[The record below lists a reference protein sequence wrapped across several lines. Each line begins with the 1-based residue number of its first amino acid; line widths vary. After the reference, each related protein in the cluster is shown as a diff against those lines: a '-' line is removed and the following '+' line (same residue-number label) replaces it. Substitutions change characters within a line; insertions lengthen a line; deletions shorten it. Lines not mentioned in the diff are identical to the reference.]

1 MPLPRLHATTLPV
14 LLRAAVLLTVVT
26 SPTASLL
33 SGLARCS
40 RRVRDEERGE
50 IVQNILWVAGFAAI
64 AIAVI
69 TIVRAFVLSEAGNL
83 PTSDAVGG

>member
-1 MPLPRLHATTLPV
+1 M
-14 LLRAAVLLTVVT
+14 T
-26 SPTASLL
+26 SPRPTARTLRLLLGATMLL
-33 SGLARCS
+33 SILTAPTAILPWLDRSC
-40 RRVRDEERGE
+40 RRVRDDETGE